1 MIYWDWRAS
10 LNFFLHINR
19 KFIILFGAIIIF
31 LFLTIIFYKQ
41 INLSN
46 NIIIE
51 DSINSLSNVDISEP
65 KFAINNESK
74 KIYITASEGNFI
86 NKDEVLLKE
95 NVRFKS
101 NDFSIE
107 TEKVI
112 FNRNKQTAKSKTKSM
127 FKSKNATIT
136 SDGFNIHDKGNKII
150 FYGNS
155 FVILKWNYF

>member
-1 MIYWDWRAS
+1 M
-10 LNFFLHINR
+10 NFFLHINR

-31 LFLTIIFYKQ
+31 LFLIIIFFKQ
-41 INLSN
+41 INLN

-51 DSINSLSNVDISEP
+51 NTVTSSSNADISEP

-74 KIYITASEGNFI
+74 KIYITASQGNFI
-86 NKDEVLLKE
+86 NKDEVLLNE

-112 FNRNKQTAKSKTKSM
+112 FNRDKQTAKSKTKST

-136 SDGFNIHDKGNKII
+136 SDGFNIHYKGNKII

-155 FVILKWNYF
+155 FVILK

>member
-1 MIYWDWRAS
+1 
-10 LNFFLHINR
+10 LNFFLYINR

-31 LFLTIIFYKQ
+31 LFLIIIFYKQ
-41 INLSN
+41 INLN
-46 NIIIE
+46 NIILE
-51 DSINSLSNVDISEP
+51 NTINSTSNADISEP
-65 KFAINNESK
+65 KFAINNDSK
-74 KIYITASEGNFI
+74 KIYITASQGNFI
-86 NKDEVLLKE
+86 NKDEVLLNK

-112 FNRNKQTAKSKTKSM
+112 FNRDKQTAKSKTKSM

-155 FVILKWNYF
+155 YIILK

>member
-1 MIYWDWRAS
+1 M
-10 LNFFLHINR
+10 NFFLHINR
-19 KFIILFGAIIIF
+19 KFIILFGTIIIF
-31 LFLTIIFYKQ
+31 LFLIIIFFKQ
-41 INLSN
+41 INLN
-46 NIIIE
+46 NNKIIIE
-51 DSINSLSNVDISEP
+51 DRVKSSSNADISEP

-74 KIYITASEGNFI
+74 KIFITASRGNFI
-86 NKDEVLLKE
+86 NKDEVLLNE

-112 FNRNKQTAKSKTKSM
+112 FNRDKQTAKSKTKSM

-155 FVILKWNYF
+155 YIILK

>member
-1 MIYWDWRAS
+1 M
-10 LNFFLHINR
+10 NFFLHINR
-19 KFIILFGAIIIF
+19 KLIILFGATIIF
-31 LFLTIIFYKQ
+31 LFLIIIFFKQ
-41 INLSN
+41 ISLN

-51 DSINSLSNVDISEP
+51 DIVKSSSNSDISEP

-74 KIYITASEGNFI
+74 KIYITASQGNFI
-86 NKDEVLLKE
+86 NKDEVLLNE

-112 FNRNKQTAKSKTKSM
+112 FNRDKQTAKSKTKSM

-150 FYGNS
+150 FYGKS
-155 FVILKWNYF
+155 YIILK

>member
-1 MIYWDWRAS
+1 M
-10 LNFFLHINR
+10 NFFLHINR

-31 LFLTIIFYKQ
+31 LFLIIIFFKQ
-41 INLSN
+41 INLN
-46 NIIIE
+46 NNKIVIE
-51 DSINSLSNVDISEP
+51 DTVKSSSNADISEP

-74 KIYITASEGNFI
+74 KIYITASQGNFI
-86 NKDEVLLKE
+86 NKDEILLNE

-112 FNRNKQTAKSKTKSM
+112 FNRDKQTAKSKTKSM

-155 FVILKWNYF
+155 FVILK

>member
-1 MIYWDWRAS
+1 M
-10 LNFFLHINR
+10 NFFLHINR

-31 LFLTIIFYKQ
+31 LFLIIIFFKQ
-41 INLSN
+41 INLN

-51 DSINSLSNVDISEP
+51 DTVKSSSNADISEP

-74 KIYITASEGNFI
+74 KIYITASQGNFI
-86 NKDEVLLKE
+86 NKDEVLLNE

-112 FNRNKQTAKSKTKSM
+112 FNRDKQTAKSKTKSM

-136 SDGFNIHDKGNKII
+136 SNGFNIHDKGNKII
-150 FYGNS
+150 FYGS
-155 FVILKWNYF
+155 SYIILK

>member
-1 MIYWDWRAS
+1 M
-10 LNFFLHINR
+10 NFFLHINR

-31 LFLTIIFYKQ
+31 LFLIIIFFKQ
-41 INLSN
+41 INVN

-51 DSINSLSNVDISEP
+51 DTVKSSSNADISEP

-74 KIYITASEGNFI
+74 KIYITASQGNFI
-86 NKDEVLLKE
+86 NKDEVLLNE

-112 FNRNKQTAKSKTKSM
+112 FNRDKQTAKSKTKSM

-155 FVILKWNYF
+155 YIILK

>member
-1 MIYWDWRAS
+1 

-19 KFIILFGAIIIF
+19 KFIILFGTIIIF
-31 LFLTIIFYKQ
+31 LFLIIIFFKQ
-41 INLSN
+41 INLN
-46 NIIIE
+46 NNKIIIE
-51 DSINSLSNVDISEP
+51 DRVKSSSNADISEP

-74 KIYITASEGNFI
+74 KIFITASRGNFI
-86 NKDEVLLKE
+86 NKDEVLLNE

-112 FNRNKQTAKSKTKSM
+112 FNRDKQTAKSKTKSM

-155 FVILKWNYF
+155 YIILK

>member
-1 MIYWDWRAS
+1 M
-10 LNFFLHINR
+10 NFFLHINR
-19 KFIILFGAIIIF
+19 KFIILFGAVIIF
-31 LFLTIIFYKQ
+31 LFLIIIFFKQ
-41 INLSN
+41 INLNNRIILEDTVKSSSN
-46 NIIIE
+46 A
-51 DSINSLSNVDISEP
+51 DISEP

-74 KIYITASEGNFI
+74 KIYITASQGNFI
-86 NKDEVLLKE
+86 NKDEVLLNE

-112 FNRNKQTAKSKTKSM
+112 FNRDKQTAKSKTKSM

-155 FVILKWNYF
+155 YIILK

>member
-1 MIYWDWRAS
+1 M
-10 LNFFLHINR
+10 NFFLHINR
-19 KFIILFGAIIIF
+19 KFIILFGTIIIF
-31 LFLTIIFYKQ
+31 LFLIIIFFKQ
-41 INLSN
+41 INLN

-51 DSINSLSNVDISEP
+51 GTVKSSSNADISEP

-74 KIYITASEGNFI
+74 KIYITASQGNFI
-86 NKDEVLLKE
+86 NKDEVLLNE

-112 FNRNKQTAKSKTKSM
+112 FNREKQTAKSKTKSM

-155 FVILKWNYF
+155 YIILK

>member
-1 MIYWDWRAS
+1 MNS
-10 LNFFLHINR
+10 FLHINR

-31 LFLTIIFYKQ
+31 LFLIIIFYKQ
-41 INLSN
+41 INLN
-46 NIIIE
+46 NIIE
-51 DSINSLSNVDISEP
+51 DTVISLSNADISEP

-74 KIYITASEGNFI
+74 KIYITASQGNFI
-86 NKDEVLLKE
+86 NKDEVLLNE

-112 FNRNKQTAKSKTKSM
+112 FNRDKQTAKSKTKSM

-150 FYGNS
+150 FYGS
-155 FVILKWNYF
+155 SYIILK